1 MASNSIRHKVESAI
15 VTYLGAELIGTAG
28 SVIVASDRADDLPD
42 KPFVL
47 VTATRYEEQFGPGT
61 GIFKVDVEIKFS
73 SHVKE
78 TSAEQREEVVT
89 AINNFTYS
97 SPAATISQA
106 DGFYCHGI
114 VPTSGEMQI
123 DGEEKSYDYVV
134 NYEVH
139 CMPRD
144 NT

>member
-1 MASNSIRHKVESAI
+1 MASNSIRHKAESA
-15 VTYLGAELIGTAG
+15 VAQYLSVDLIGTAG
-28 SVIVASDRADDLPD
+28 ATVVTSDRAEDLPD
-42 KPFVL
+42 KPYVL
-47 VTATRYEEQFGPGT
+47 VTAMRYEEQFGPGT
-61 GIFKVDVEIKFS
+61 GIFKVDLEIKFS
-73 SHVKE
+73 SHVRE

-97 SPAATISQA
+97 SPASTISQA

-123 DGEEKSYDYVV
+123 DTDEKSYDYVV
-134 NYEVH
+134 NYEMH